1 MIHVPHLLF
10 SRLERHPLQTPCG
23 VYHSHVL
30 TRSMASNKFF
40 FPLCFLFFFLC
51 FANDVCVWSTES
63 SQLLPLPTMVTTA
76 PHETA
81 TWAATHIPFN
91 ATQRLLAS
99 TSFWKWK
106 KRWNWRT
113 TRIFPSTTW
122 QPKTCG
128 GIKQQDS
135 CWAAPRNCKTW
146 QADGRH
152 STPMYWCFDAVSWCF
167 VYVLFVL
174 PPHASGSAKEHPNT

>member
-1 MIHVPHLLF
+1 MFPTFCFRDWNDTHFKRRAAFIIHMFWHVPWHLTSFFFFVFSVLF
-10 SRLERHPLQTPCG
+10 SLFRKRCLCLIHRILPTPPI
-23 VYHSHVL
+23 
-30 TRSMASNKFF
+30 TIF
-40 FPLCFLFFFLC
+40 
-51 FANDVCVWSTES
+51 
-63 SQLLPLPTMVTTA
+63 PTMVTTI

-81 TWAATHIPFN
+81 TWAATHIQFN

-152 STPMYWCFDAVSWCF
+152 STPMYWCFDAVSWCL